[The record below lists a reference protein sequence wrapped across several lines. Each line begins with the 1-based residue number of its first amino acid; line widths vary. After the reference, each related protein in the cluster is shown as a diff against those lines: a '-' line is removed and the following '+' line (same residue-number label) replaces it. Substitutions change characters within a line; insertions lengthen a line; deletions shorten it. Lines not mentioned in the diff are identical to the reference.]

1 MPMYL
6 PLGICVIHDREIQ
19 ASTSSSA
26 CELLFL
32 IILLSIFFFLFFF
45 PQITS
50 KKLIDGSWAS
60 TPCPAPAQ
68 PSPAVTNP
76 GHTRETGTPRPAA
89 TPALSAVTL
98 CVFGVPW
105 GWREAV
111 LPFNPS
117 EPQSHSP
124 WVRLSVLVHREHW
137 AEPAG

>member
-1 MPMYL
+1 MYL
-6 PLGICVIHDREIQ
+6 PLGICVIRDREIQ
-19 ASTSSSA
+19 ASTNFIVYF
-26 CELLFL
+26 LLPF
-32 IILLSIFFFLFFF
+32 FFF

-89 TPALSAVTL
+89 TPAPSAVTL